1 MDILFGVI
9 LEVLFLGWFK
19 RAHNPF
25 HKVFVVLACLL
36 FAVVLAVIAYAMV
49 ASFT

>member
-1 MDILFGVI
+1 MDILLGVI

-19 RAHNPF
+19 RAKNPF
-25 HKVFVVLACLL
+25 HKVFVILAFLL
-36 FAVVLAVIAYAMV
+36 FAVVLAVIAYVMI